1 MHLEVLTPQKMAVST
16 EVDEVTVPGLSGEF
30 GVLSGHTPFLSALQ
44 AGTLAWRGKAG
55 SGTLAI
61 GPGYCEVDGKDRIV
75 VLTSSAEKA

>member
-30 GVLSGHTPFLSALQ
+30 GFLSALQ